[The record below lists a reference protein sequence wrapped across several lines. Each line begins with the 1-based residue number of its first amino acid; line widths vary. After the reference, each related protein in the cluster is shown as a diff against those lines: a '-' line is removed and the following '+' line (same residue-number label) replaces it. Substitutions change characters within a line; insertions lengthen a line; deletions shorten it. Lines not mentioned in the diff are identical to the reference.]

1 MKYRVGD
8 LSIDTGPQ
16 VVSRDA
22 VPIALPKLSY
32 ELLLVLARAAP
43 NLVSLDELM
52 RLVWP
57 GVVVSPETVSQRI
70 KLLRDALDDDPRE
83 PRYIA
88 GLRGRGYQ
96 MIAAVK
102 ELEAGSTA
110 NPETATVEPPA
121 PHPEPPRLHV
131 RPGRACS
138 ASRPVQLFFPVG
150 QA

>member
-70 KLLRDALDDDPRE
+70 KLLRDALDDDPRN

-102 ELEAGSTA
+102 ELEADSTA
-110 NPETATVEPPA
+110 KPEIC
-121 PHPEPPRLHV
+121 H
-131 RPGRACS
+131 GRA
-138 ASRPVQLFFPVG
+138 ASYHIPNRQSRVLSRGAIGFCLSS
-150 QA
+150 